1 MQRGDRVKVD
11 GLVTATQ
18 HNGKYGVVTSERL
31 SKDGRVGVKLDG
43 GSEINVKPGNLQ
55 LILMDL
61 GGKELK
67 VGTKVVTVAFVE
79 PYPPDLSLIGYVKDF
94 SPDRTMVK
102 CTFTENPPNE
112 RQYFVTNIQNLRVA
126 PRQDE
131 EIPLRFAID
140 IHRPDIMTQKKVV
153 IEDSGVN
160 DLSGI
165 ESLTSAVSINLSDN
179 EISFLKKVIHL
190 PPVCVELNLSV
201 NQIASLENVVFVS
214 RILRTLELQENQIK
228 RLDGVKF
235 PDSLTKLDLSFNKIT
250 SLLGV
255 VFPARLEELR
265 LDNNPIASIEGVV
278 LPTNLSKL
286 SLSTGCI
293 VSSDFLSKYDK
304 LMLSESADI
313 LLYRLKPLWL
323 AMQRTFSHGREPL
336 PEGWEY
342 SGDPSRRADLKVAND
357 KAQAAYIAE
366 KTQASVPLPPPQAS
380 PGMAEFL
387 DPDTLEREKK
397 EFLAELYGEHP
408 IPVAAAARPAAAAA
422 RPAAAAAARP
432 AAAAAAGPPDA
443 ANRLYHQ
450 AMTTFDAAMGGP
462 EYGGNKSK
470 TRRRQRPQ
478 NKRNKMQR
486 KNKYSRRRRNSKS
499 K

>member
-1 MQRGDRVKVD
+1 MQRGDRVKVH
-11 GLVTATQ
+11 GLVAATQ

-31 SKDGRVGVKLDG
+31 SKDGRVVVKLDG

-102 CTFTENPPNE
+102 CMFTEKSPNE
-112 RQYFVTNIQNLRVA
+112 KQFFVSNIQNLRVA
-126 PRQDE
+126 PREDE
-131 EIPLRFAID
+131 EIPLSFAID
-140 IHRPDIMTQKKVV
+140 IARPGIMTQRRVV
-153 IEDSGVN
+153 IEDHRIK

-165 ESLTSAVSINLSDN
+165 ESLTSAVSINLSGN
-179 EISFLKKVIHL
+179 EIASLDHVVF
-190 PPVCVELNLSV
+190 PPRLEVLNLSFNNV
-201 NQIASLENVVFVS
+201 VSLEEAV
-214 RILRTLELQENQIK
+214 
-228 RLDGVKF
+228 F
-235 PDSLTKLDLSFNKIT
+235 PDSLRHLNLSDNKVT
-250 SLLGV
+250 SLVGV
-255 VFPARLEELR
+255 VFPARLEELF
-265 LDNNPIASIEGVV
+265 LDDNPIASIEGVV
-278 LPTNLSKL
+278 LPTYLSRL
-286 SLSTGCI
+286 RLSTRCK
-293 VSSDFLSKYDK
+293 VSTDFLSKYDK
-304 LMLSESADI
+304 TEVSESAGSI
-313 LLYRLKPLWL
+313 LLYKLKPMWSV
-323 AMQRTFSHGREPL
+323 MQQSFSLGREPL

-342 SGDPSRRADLKVAND
+342 SGDPSSRADLMVAQEA
-357 KAQAAYIAE
+357 AQAAYIAE

-387 DPDTLEREKK
+387 DPETLEREKN

-408 IPVAAAARPAAAAA
+408 IPVVAAARPAAAAA
-422 RPAAAAAARP
+422 RPAAAAARP
-432 AAAAAAGPPDA
+432 AAAGPPDA

-486 KNKYSRRRRNSKS
+486 KNKYSRRRRNAKS